1 MPVDTATIRVARET
15 RDVLAEQ
22 ARAEGVSLAALLAR
36 FARER
41 QDASIWRSE
50 QDASRSD
57 AETTVARDEDED
69 WDVTLTDG
77 IG

>member
-22 ARAEGVSLAALLAR
+22 ARAEGVSLASLLAR

-41 QDASIWRSE
+41 QNASIWRSE

-57 AETTVARDEDED
+57 AATATRDEDED
-69 WDVTLTDG
+69 WDATLADG

>member
-22 ARAEGVSLAALLAR
+22 ARAEGVSLASLLAR
-36 FARER
+36 FARE
-41 QDASIWRSE
+41 QQNASIWRSE

-57 AETTVARDEDED
+57 AETTAARDEDED
-69 WDVTLTDG
+69 WDVTLADG